1 MSTINGICTHEFS
14 DKCCYLE
21 IEWKGNSYRNRITD
35 RKYHVE
41 STTRGDLQA
50 YERLRQNTVL
60 RIFHVNKEKFRKPKG
75 KVLWRPQ
82 VLHSMTYPI
91 CQKVIAFETSRA
103 SYHCIV
109 LMITKLKFVPLLC
122 LHGILLWKKFT
133 CKIMSKFCPVNSFSY
148 QKFWLAFKFTRF
160 NSFWSSCQSWQ
171 IRYRKRFS
179 LLSALRGWMHVS
191 ETMIKFHLSAQDFC
205 CLSRIE
211 NGFINCFA

>member
-1 MSTINGICTHEFS
+1 MLLSWNRVKRELVSKPDHGPEVSRGIDNTRRFTGV
-14 DKCCYLE
+14 
-21 IEWKGNSYRNRITD
+21 WKVATKYRFKDI
-35 RKYHVE
+35 
-41 STTRGDLQA
+41 S
-50 YERLRQNTVL
+50 
-60 RIFHVNKEKFRKPKG
+60 RKPKG

-91 CQKVIAFETSRA
+91 CQKVIPFETSRA

-122 LHGILLWKKFT
+122 LHGILLCKKFT
-133 CKIMSKFCPVNSFSY
+133 YKIMSKLCPVNSFSY

-171 IRYRKRFS
+171 ITYRKRFS

>member
-1 MSTINGICTHEFS
+1 MSTVNGICTHEFS

-21 IEWKGNSYRNRITD
+21 IEWNGNSIETGSRSGSITWNRQHAEIYRRMKGCD
-35 RKYHVE
+35 
-41 STTRGDLQA
+41 S
-50 YERLRQNTVL
+50 
-60 RIFHVNKEKFRKPKG
+60 KEKFRKPKG
-75 KVLWRPQ
+75 KVLWCPQ

-103 SYHCIV
+103 PYHCIV
-109 LMITKLKFVPLLC
+109 LMITKLKFVPLLS

-171 IRYRKRFS
+171 ITYRKRFS